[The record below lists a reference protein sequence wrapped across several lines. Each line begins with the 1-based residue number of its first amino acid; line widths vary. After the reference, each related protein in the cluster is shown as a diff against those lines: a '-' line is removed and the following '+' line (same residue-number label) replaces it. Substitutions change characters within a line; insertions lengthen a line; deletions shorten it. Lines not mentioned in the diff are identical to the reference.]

1 VYTWAYILI
10 KRGLIVKNKK
20 IKSISTA
27 AILATASMF
36 AINMPFNSAIA
47 HDTSKA
53 SKTAVSK
60 KSANKI
66 DESVTKLVDK
76 VTQGRAKITGSF
88 KAIGDLNGYII
99 APKEGPQQE
108 MIAFVPKDS
117 KYIVFGNIISADGTN
132 LSEQYKQKY
141 IMSKQAIKVYKK
153 IHTMKYISVGPDS
166 AKHKLYA
173 LIDTDCS
180 YCNLL
185 YKELKV
191 YTEGKDAQLQIRFI
205 PVSIRGAGS
214 RMRAAEIVSAQ
225 LSKGNAAAAK
235 LLDQDESKFDES
247 HESGGLKGIEDT
259 SSNKKYF
266 DIVDQNTKFF
276 TDSGFSGTPV
286 LLYIDKKTGMPA
298 VIPGYIPKPA
308 QLATIDKMSDSWV
321 SHPKK
326 AKK

>member
-1 VYTWAYILI
+1 M
-10 KRGLIVKNKK
+10 KNINIK

-47 HDTSKA
+47 HGA

-66 DESVTKLVDK
+66 DESITKLIDK
-76 VTQGRAKITGSF
+76 VTQGKAKVTGSF

-99 APKEGPQQE
+99 SPKEGPQQE
-108 MIAFVPKDS
+108 MIAFAPKDA

-141 IMSKQAIKVYKK
+141 IVSKQAIKAYDK
-153 IHTMKYISVGPDS
+153 IHTMKYISVGPDK
-166 AKHKLYA
+166 APHKLYA

-185 YKELKV
+185 YKELKG
-191 YTEGKDAQLQIRFI
+191 YTEGKDAKLQIRFI
-205 PVSIRGAGS
+205 PVAIRGPAS

-225 LSKGNAAAAK
+225 INKGNDAAAK
-235 LLDQDESKFDES
+235 LLDKDESSFDMS
-247 HESGGLKGIEDT
+247 HESGGIDGIEDT
-259 SSNKKYF
+259 SANKKSF

-276 TDSGFSGTPV
+276 TDSGFGGTPV
-286 LLYIDKKTGMPA
+286 LLYIDNTTGKPTL
-298 VIPGYIPKPA
+298 VPGYIPKPQ
-308 QLATIDKMSDSWV
+308 QLDTINKMSDSWV

-326 AKK
+326 AKEAKK